1 MNNKNTF
8 SIAKLNNFSVDKV
21 FKSAKSGFKTYQKII
36 NYLPDKIAKGLEK
49 TKFGEKKGEFLNKVD
64 GYLDKN
70 PEQPA

>member
-21 FKSAKSGFKTYQKII
+21 FQSAKSGFKTYQKII

-49 TKFGEKKGEFLNKVD
+49 KSRNNFFSNK
-64 GYLDKN
+64 
-70 PEQPA
+70 PSFI